1 MNKKEELKRLLKEF
15 TKDELMEILEAS
27 EEETEKKVHEID
39 PTKKKRRR
47 GKGTRRKNKK
57 EGSQKRSTKTYG
69 NDKGNSC
76 RSGAVNISSKRPN
89 KFDDFMKNTVLTAGE
104 KNELKEASV
113 ADSQN
118 KNLDRAPR
126 TRRSDMVEAECRSC
140 GVQEEVSSSVIYDI
154 KRWKCNKC
162 SSQACD

>member
-1 MNKKEELKRLLKEF
+1 MSRKEELKKLLKEF
-15 TKDELMEILEAS
+15 TKDELMEILEAP

-57 EGSQKRSTKTYG
+57 KGSQKRSTKTYG
-69 NDKGNSC
+69 SDKGNSC
-76 RSGAVNISSKRPN
+76 RSSSVDISNKRPN
-89 KFDDFMKNTVLTAGE
+89 KFDDFMKNTVLTAAE
-104 KNELKEASV
+104 KNELKEASA

-118 KNLDRAPR
+118 KSLNRAPR

-162 SSQACD
+162 SAQACD